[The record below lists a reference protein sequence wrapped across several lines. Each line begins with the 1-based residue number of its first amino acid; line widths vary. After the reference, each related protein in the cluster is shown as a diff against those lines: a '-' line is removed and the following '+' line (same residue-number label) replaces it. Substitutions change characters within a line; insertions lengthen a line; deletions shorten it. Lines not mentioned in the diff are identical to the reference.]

1 MTVVVSVLACTER
14 SGLRRFIAACDPACA
29 GCADNGMVDDAVLFA
44 APIDIN
50 KAGVGFRMTL
60 TISAGE
66 SESAKADE
74 EK

>member
-1 MTVVVSVLACTER
+1 L
-14 SGLRRFIAACDPACA
+14 
-29 GCADNGMVDDAVLFA
+29 LFA

-50 KAGVGFRMTL
+50 KAGVGFRKTL
-60 TISAGE
+60 TIGAGE